1 MFTADENLPC
11 ELHHCKL
18 PFLII
23 YFYFSCARSGSYNV
37 CFLGSNVSFSL
48 SFYKEPALCMDFS
61 GIEFYTINDQ
71 KRSEAFKKSGIP
83 FAKTP
88 FGSRPSLVYFTR
100 DFFDSLQEKRRSEDA
115 FDTAPKRRRPSV
127 SKVKVLLV

>member
-1 MFTADENLPC
+1 
-11 ELHHCKL
+11 
-18 PFLII
+18 
-23 YFYFSCARSGSYNV
+23 
-37 CFLGSNVSFSL
+37 
-48 SFYKEPALCMDFS
+48 MDFS